1 MTRSFYGSV
10 IGAAVLLAASA
21 FTQVSHAQDSGWNN
35 GFGPRN
41 YGYSGN
47 AYTQSYSNS
56 AGFGYSN
63 NYVTGYKPYYYGVNP
78 YYGVYPYYAYSG
90 VGLGVYPNGFYSY
103 SVTPYYGGYY
113 PAYGNYAPSG
123 NYGMNSRAAAVR
135 ANAIRN
141 QNIRNA
147 AKARARAW

>member
-1 MTRSFYGSV
+1 MTRSFYGSAL
-10 IGAAVLLAASA
+10 GAAVVFAASL
-21 FTQVSHAQDSGWNN
+21 FTQVSHAQDSWNH

-47 AYTQSYSNS
+47 AYAQSYSNS
-56 AGFGYSN
+56 AGFGYNN
-63 NYVTGYKPYYYGVNP
+63 NYVTGYTPYYYGVNP
-78 YYGVYPYYAYSG
+78 YYGVYPYYTYSG

-103 SVTPYYGGYY
+103 SVTPYYGAYY
-113 PAYGNYAPSG
+113 PAYGNYAPYG

-141 QNIRNA
+141 QNNRNA
-147 AKARARAW
+147 ARRRAQAW

>member
-1 MTRSFYGSV
+1 MTRSLYRTIFTAG
-10 IGAAVLLAASA
+10 LLILAGICGQTA
-21 FTQVSHAQDSGWNN
+21 TAQDSWNH

-47 AYTQSYSNS
+47 PYAYSNS
-56 AGFGYSN
+56 GGVGYSR
-63 NYVTGYKPYYYGVNP
+63 NYVTGYTPYYYGVNP
-78 YYGVYPYYAYSG
+78 YYGVYPYYTYSG
-90 VGLGVYPNGFYSY
+90 VGLGVYPYGFYSY

-113 PAYGNYAPSG
+113 PAYGYYAPYG

-147 AKARARAW
+147 AKRRAQAW